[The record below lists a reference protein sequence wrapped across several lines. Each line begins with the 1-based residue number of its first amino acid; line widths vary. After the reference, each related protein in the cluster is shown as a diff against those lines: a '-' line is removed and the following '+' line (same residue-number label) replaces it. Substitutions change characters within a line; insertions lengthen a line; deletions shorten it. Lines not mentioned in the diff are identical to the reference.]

1 MNRLLTTLSLML
13 AVLIGSTGVS
23 YALPPCPEERNKT
36 NSPWSNCFG
45 TYTFPS
51 GNKYVGEFKD
61 GKRNGQGT
69 FTFASGNKYVGE
81 FKNDKANGQGIYT
94 FAKSGNK
101 YVGEF
106 KDGKKSG
113 QGTFTFA
120 SGNVKEGIFENG
132 KFLYARKTPTAR
144 PKVIAKRQP
153 NKSKSKR
160 TASRPTKSTKVY
172 NASSGTGF
180 AVTKSG
186 YVITNNHVIRG
197 CMKVKIHQKG
207 KSIPA
212 TVVSRDKLNDLALLK
227 GDFKPSKV
235 FRLSRKAPELMEDI
249 FVVGYPFGTKV
260 SSSVKV
266 TKGIVS
272 SLTGIGNNFSNIQID
287 AAIQPGNSGG
297 PIVNEMGN
305 VIGVAVA
312 KLSFKHVLKR
322 FGTIPENTNFGIK
335 TNVVMN
341 LLQGNGVSVEGP
353 NRGKMKKS
361 DLGKIVSDATYY
373 LSCWMTMAQIKKMR
387 SKKVIFSNVVT
398 D

>member
-1 MNRLLTTLSLML
+1 MKKIFTILSLML

-23 YALPPCPEERNKT
+23 YALPECEG
-36 NSPWSNCFG
+36 SPITTDNIFETTYAKSKNMWNNCIGTVTIADVGEYYGEFRIGFWSGQGILTFIDGSKYVGAFRSSEYHGQG
-45 TYTFPS
+45 TYT
-51 GNKYVGEFKD
+51 N
-61 GKRNGQGT
+61 
-69 FTFASGNKYVGE
+69 
-81 FKNDKANGQGIYT
+81 ANGHVQ
-94 FAKSGNK
+94 
-101 YVGEF
+101 
-106 KDGKKSG
+106 
-113 QGTFTFA
+113 
-120 SGNVKEGIFENG
+120 EGIWEKD
-132 KFLYARKTPTAR
+132 KFLYTRKASTVR

-153 NKSKSKR
+153 RKSNSRR
-160 TASRPTKSTKVY
+160 TASRSTKSTKVY
-172 NASSGTGF
+172 NAASGTGF

-186 YVITNNHVIRG
+186 YVITNNHVIKG

-297 PIVNEMGN
+297 PIVNEKGN

-341 LLQGNGVSVEGP
+341 LLQGNSVTVGRP
-353 NRGKMKKS
+353 NRGKIERS
-361 DLGKIVSDATYY
+361 DLSKVISDATYY

-387 SKKVIFSNVVT
+387 SEKVIFSNVVT